1 MIDKSKDEQLIHDK
15 ATINYMIQNSPL
27 GAKSTGIPRF
37 QTTSHKI
44 VLQIIDN
51 DDIPELL
58 LLNKLTNEEGDW
70 PIVCYRAQN
79 NPALSSLGVIRGIPP
94 EVKENRI
101 KANLIREGAHI
112 LSVTRIKNYRGD
124 TYTVKIQFVGTTIP
138 ETVKYNGNDKTVFP
152 YLPPANRLL
161 CLRCGKGRHKIV
173 NCKTRN
179 LKCPICSQPHERRE
193 CPKTDKKC
201 PNCEGPHTA
210 NYHLC
215 PYLIREQ
222 DLVKMRII
230 DNIPRHRAINIWEER
245 ARQRS
250 LTQNNP
256 NS

>member
-138 ETVKYNGNDKTVFP
+138 ETV
-152 YLPPANRLL
+152 
-161 CLRCGKGRHKIV
+161 
-173 NCKTRN
+173 
-179 LKCPICSQPHERRE
+179 
-193 CPKTDKKC
+193 
-201 PNCEGPHTA
+201 
-210 NYHLC
+210 
-215 PYLIREQ
+215 
-222 DLVKMRII
+222 
-230 DNIPRHRAINIWEER
+230 
-245 ARQRS
+245 
-250 LTQNNP
+250 
-256 NS
+256 